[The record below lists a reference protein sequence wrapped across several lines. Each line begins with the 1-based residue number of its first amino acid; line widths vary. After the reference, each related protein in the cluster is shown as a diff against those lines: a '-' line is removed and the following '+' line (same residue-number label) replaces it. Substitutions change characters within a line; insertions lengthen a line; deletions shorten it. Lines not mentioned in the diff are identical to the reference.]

1 MVAVRTVFSGLDS
14 STCPMQS
21 LCPNVKELRAFAIG
35 ALPLGRLDELAEHV
49 PGCATCTENLEELDG
64 YADEFVTTLAS
75 ANKSNDSPSNSVQ
88 PVDFAG
94 TRRLANSE
102 ATSSVMS
109 LDSGRHYA
117 RRLSDGPCNLG
128 RFQLQA
134 ELGSGSFGY
143 VFRAHDPKL
152 DRIVALKI
160 QRAGWFAEGGDVRR
174 FFREAQSAAQLQHPG
189 IVSLYE
195 CGQTEDNVCFIVNEY
210 VDGETLE
217 LQIQRDRFEVR
228 QATDLVVQ
236 LAEALQYAHEHD
248 VIHRDIKPSNIVL
261 DRRGAP
267 HITDFG
273 LAKRLVADQT
283 LTSDGRVM
291 GTPAYMS
298 PEQARGESHHV
309 DARSDVFSLGVVLY
323 ELLAGERPFQGNRRR
338 LTQQVLNDDP
348 RPPRQ
353 LDDRIHKD
361 LETICLKALAKS
373 PHRRYQ
379 SAQHLADDL
388 KRFLAGEPILA
399 RPLGYAEAL
408 VRWCRR
414 NPIASSLITAV
425 LLGSAVGFW
434 HLSHLSTYFV
444 EQTALDSARSEV
456 IMLEGI
462 RDHYSEKLIDPASPE
477 VRSKLP
483 SPAPY
488 LIDVGNY
495 ISQGSS
501 GMKVQL
507 YGLHPWQPRPERD
520 DFQKTALAALMLRA
534 ELGEQDLSY
543 SEFPL
548 ESGQRWLRYAK
559 GQLMKESCVKC
570 HNESEKSPKRDWK
583 VGDLVG
589 ALEVTRP
596 LDREI
601 ERTRKGLRGA
611 FLLMTTTGV
620 MLGGLSLGLV
630 VAARQ
635 RIRRKAAE

>member
-1 MVAVRTVFSGLDS
+1 
-14 STCPMQS
+14 MQS
-21 LCPNVKELRAFAIG
+21 FCPNEEELRAFAVG

-49 PGCATCTENLEELDG
+49 PGCAMCNEKLEELDG
-64 YADEFVTTLAS
+64 YTDSFVANLAS
-75 ANKSNDSPSNSVQ
+75 VDVSNNSIEISIPPEVWASARDALSSAE
-88 PVDFAG
+88 V
-94 TRRLANSE
+94 
-102 ATSSVMS
+102 TSSTMN
-109 LDSGRHYA
+109 LDPGRRYA
-117 RRLSDGPCNLG
+117 RRLAKGPCNLD
-128 RFQLQA
+128 RFELQA
-134 ELGSGSFGY
+134 ELGDGSFGY
-143 VFRAHDPKL
+143 VFSAHDPKL

-160 QRAGWFAEGGDVRR
+160 QRTGWFAGEDDVRR

-195 CGQTEDNVCFIVNEY
+195 TGQTEDDVCFIVTEF
-210 VDGETLE
+210 VDGDTLE
-217 LQIQRDRFEVR
+217 SRMHQGRFDVR
-228 QATDLVVQ
+228 QTTQLVVQ

-248 VIHRDIKPSNIVL
+248 VIHRDIKPSNVIV

-273 LAKRLVADQT
+273 LAKRLVGDQT
-283 LTSDGRVM
+283 TTSDGRVM

-298 PEQARGESHHV
+298 PEQARGESHQV

-323 ELLAGERPFQGNRRR
+323 ELLAGERPFQGNRR
-338 LTQQVLNDDP
+338 LLMQQVLNDDP

-373 PHRRYQ
+373 ANRRYQ

-388 KRFLAGEPILA
+388 NRFLGGEPIQA

-414 NPIASSLITAV
+414 NPIASSLLTAV
-425 LLGSAVGFW
+425 TLGSAVGFW
-434 HLSHLSTYFV
+434 YLSHLSTYFV
-444 EQTALDSARSEV
+444 EQTALDSARSEA

-462 RDHYSEKLIDPASPE
+462 RDYYSEKIIDPASQD
-477 VRSKLP
+477 VRSKLL

-520 DFQKTALAALMLRA
+520 AFQKTALAELKKRA

-543 SEFPL
+543 AEFPV

-589 ALEVTRP
+589 VLEVTRP

-611 FLLMTTTGV
+611 FLLMTATGV
-620 MLGGLSLGLV
+620 TLGSLSLGLV
-630 VAARQ
+630 VAAR
-635 RIRRKAAE
+635 RRNRRKSEE